1 MEKKFCRA
9 GSDSAETCRN
19 ESCFQFYL
27 YKQKNKIWKK
37 GGSSMKQKYLSPELE
52 VTVISTEDIL
62 AVSNEAIIEP
72 DGLFD

>member
-1 MEKKFCRA
+1 
-9 GSDSAETCRN
+9 
-19 ESCFQFYL
+19 
-27 YKQKNKIWKK
+27 
-37 GGSSMKQKYLSPELE
+37 MKQKYLSPELE